1 MTKETLE
8 RLAEAC
14 DDGAD
19 TLVAE
24 AENST
29 CKDCKH
35 RQCLRLIADNNAT
48 ALVLRDL
55 ARAIRAGRVTVTG
68 DTTNG

>member
-1 MTKETLE
+1 MTPADLE

-19 TLVAE
+19 TLIAE
-24 AENST
+24 AANRT

-35 RQCLRLIADNNAT
+35 RQCLQLIEENNAT
-48 ALVLRDL
+48 ALILRDH
-55 ARAIRAGRVTVTG
+55 ARAIRAGRVTVTEEE
-68 DTTNG
+68 

>member
-1 MTKETLE
+1 MIAADLE

-19 TLVAE
+19 TLVSE

-35 RQCLRLIADNNAT
+35 RQCLQLIEENSAT
-48 ALVLRDL
+48 ALILRDL
-55 ARAIRAGRVTVTG
+55 ASAIRAGRVSIKEEP
-68 DTTNG
+68 